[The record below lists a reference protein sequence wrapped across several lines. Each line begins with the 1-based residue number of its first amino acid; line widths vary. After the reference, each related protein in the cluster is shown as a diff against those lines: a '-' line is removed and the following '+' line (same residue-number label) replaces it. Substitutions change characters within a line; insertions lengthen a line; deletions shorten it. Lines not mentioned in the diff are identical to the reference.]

1 MGKTDT
7 VTKNYVEDCQVF
19 ADVFNYSIYNGRQ
32 MIDPK
37 KLHPLDTS
45 ITSVPYGTDDAWIP
59 VQKYRDGL
67 KYWTAMEDGNATYL
81 LLGIESQ
88 ADIHYAMPVKNMVYD
103 ALQYARQ
110 VEEAASSHSRE
121 QKKRKQLKKDFSSDT
136 NVTKPYITSGE
147 YLTGFYKDDKL
158 IPVITQ
164 VIFFNPDMWDGP
176 MSLHEM
182 LAVQDENILSL
193 VPNYSI
199 NLIAPAEMTTDEI
212 NKFSSSLR
220 EVLLY
225 IKYSKDKDK
234 LAELVSSD
242 SDFRSIDRKAVR
254 VINTVTN
261 SKLNIEDNEEEV
273 DMCKAIDD
281 MRNEAWENG
290 LSSGRVAGKAE
301 IILML
306 LEEIGKVPSEL
317 TNIIS
322 KQQSVPILN
331 AWAKL
336 AAKATSISDFQRQMN
351 SVA

>member
-7 VTKNYVEDCQVF
+7 VTKNYVEDCQIF
-19 ADVFNYSIYNGRQ
+19 ADIFNYGIYNGRQ
-32 MIDPK
+32 VIDPK

-45 ITSVPYGTDDAWIP
+45 ITSIPYGTDDAWTP

-67 KYWTAMEDGNATYL
+67 KYWTAMEDGNAAYL

-88 ADIHYAMPVKNMVYD
+88 AYIHYAMPVKNMVYD

-110 VEEAASSHSRE
+110 VEEVASSHRRE
-121 QKKRKQLKKDFSSDT
+121 QKNQKQFKRDFSSGT
-136 NVTKPYITSGE
+136 NVTKPHITSGE

-164 VIFFNPDMWDGP
+164 VIFFSPDMWDGP

-182 LAVQDENILSL
+182 LAVQDEKILSL

-199 NLIAPAEMTTDEI
+199 HLIAPAEMSSDEI

-234 LAELVSSD
+234 LTELISGD
-242 SDFRSIDRKAVR
+242 SAFRSIDRKAVR

-261 SKLNIEDNEEEV
+261 SKLNIKENEEEV

-290 LSSGRVAGKAE
+290 LSSGRVTGKAE
-301 IILML
+301 SILFL
-306 LEEIGKVPSEL
+306 LNDLGDIPAEL
-317 TNIIS
+317 ANLISDQKNIS
-322 KQQSVPILN
+322 ILN
-331 AWAKL
+331 QWTKL
-336 AAKATSISDFQRQMN
+336 AAKATSIADFQNQMN
-351 SVA
+351 FVA